1 MDNYPQI
8 AGEGKRWPV
17 LRLDDG
23 GLEVHKLQVL
33 LDDLGYYS
41 GEEDMQYWNLR
52 FHRRRDARGTH
63 QVRSIQKFFTHRP
76 VSTFDRVPFQLTG
89 ELFLYG
95 TTLRRPRVCRTRG

>member
-41 GEEDMQYWNLR
+41 GEEDMQYWYFGSTTENAL
-52 FHRRRDARGTH
+52 GTF
-63 QVRSIQKFFTHRP
+63 QVRSKHKSLSPIAR
-76 VSTFDRVPFQLTG
+76 FQHLIAS
-89 ELFLYG
+89 LFN
-95 TTLRRPRVCRTRG
+95 

>member
-41 GEEDMQYWNLR
+41 GEEDMQYWYFGSTTENAL
-52 FHRRRDARGTH
+52 GTF
-63 QVRSIQKFFTHRP
+63 QVRSIQKFFTHRS
-76 VSTFDRVPFQLTG
+76 VSTLDRVPFQLTG
-89 ELFLYG
+89 
-95 TTLRRPRVCRTRG
+95 